1 MIHHAPSD
9 SSCIGSAGHDAT
21 CRRAIIPPMHVSLTP
36 GRWVRMRTVIRTRML
51 TGDKKLSL
59 LCTVCNSA
67 GTFVLLQYLYFI
79 TAAAAAPAL
88 QANIAALCP
97 TTRSDTR
104 MRCAALQMFAVCDLK
119 QTRNPPT
126 GTQIRKPRCCSFN
139 VSSRLINSDRLGTKL
154 YL

>member
-1 MIHHAPSD
+1 MRHPTTAALVQLGIRHMSPRNYPSYACLAY
-9 SSCIGSAGHDAT
+9 SRT
-21 CRRAIIPPMHVSLTP
+21 R
-36 GRWVRMRTVIRTRML
+36 VRMRTVIRTRML
-51 TGDKKLSL
+51 TGVEKLSL

-67 GTFVLLQYLYFI
+67 GTLVLLQYLHFI
-79 TAAAAAPAL
+79 TAAAALAL
-88 QANIAALCP
+88 QANIAALCLA
-97 TTRSDTR
+97 TRSDTR
-104 MRCAALQMFAVCDLK
+104 HRCAALQMSAVCNLK

>member
-9 SSCIGSAGHDAT
+9 NSCIGSAGHDAT

-51 TGDKKLSL
+51 TGVEKLSL
-59 LCTVCNSA
+59 LCTVCNPA
-67 GTFVLLQYLYFI
+67 GTLVLLQYLYFI
-79 TAAAAAPAL
+79 TAAAAPAL
-88 QANIAALCP
+88 QANIAALCLA
-97 TTRSDTR
+97 TRSDTR
-104 MRCAALQMFAVCDLK
+104 IRCVALQMFAVCDLK
-119 QTRNPPT
+119 QTRNSPT